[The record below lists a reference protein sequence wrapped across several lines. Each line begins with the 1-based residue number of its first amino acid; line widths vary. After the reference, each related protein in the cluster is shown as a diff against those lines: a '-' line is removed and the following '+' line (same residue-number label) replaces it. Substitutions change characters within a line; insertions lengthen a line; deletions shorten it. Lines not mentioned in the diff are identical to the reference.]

1 MSASFLLYA
10 VALLIASLAFVFMFL
25 ILKPSKVTKEKLEKI
40 LGEEVVEKLKKAKDE
55 EEMKQIIRSMPKGK
69 RTKLKVLLE
78 SQDIRDA
85 IKAINEHLRGED

>member
-1 MSASFLLYA
+1 MSAPTLMFIVALSIVSLSFIFLLT
-10 VALLIASLAFVFMFL
+10 

-40 LGEEVVEKLKKAKDE
+40 LGDEAVEKLKNANDE
-55 EEMKQIIRSMPKGK
+55 NEMKQIIRSLPKQT

-85 IKAINEHLRGED
+85 IKAINEYIKN

>member
-85 IKAINEHLRGED
+85 IKVINEHIRN